1 MPHKSHTWKPGTRPA
16 IRPHSR
22 EKHKLLEAYLGL
34 YVDTLAQNI
43 KVPCLRLTI
52 VDGFAG
58 GNIYSDRDT
67 GEVCPG
73 SPTVILEALRE
84 AERRA
89 NERRKNAFTILDD
102 YFFIEKNRGA
112 FQSLEATL
120 KSSGYSNNIN
130 NNIFLFNED
139 FTCTYR
145 RIIEF
150 INKKAKSG
158 RAIFVLDQCGYS
170 SVPLQC
176 IREIF
181 SSVKNAEVIL
191 TFAAD
196 SLIDYLRD
204 ERPNRKLL
212 NNPDLDLDVLSSK
225 VDKSNPLWRS
235 LIQLELHGELK
246 RLTGAT
252 FYTPFFLYSKDA
264 HRDLWLVHL
273 SRHHIAKDVMVGVHW
288 EHQNSFVHYGKPG
301 LNMLGYNQAEDILV
315 TGQQNFPGFFFDGK
329 AKALTEESL
338 TQELPKLICDN
349 YTSIT
354 FKDLFAELS
363 NQMPANRRIL
373 RNVIRTLSEDTQ
385 LFVKDE
391 TGKTQR
397 VAGVQKDTDVIHV
410 PRQRRLFMG

>member
-1 MPHKSHTWKPGTRPA
+1 MTHKSHTWTPGTRPP

-34 YVDTLAQNI
+34 YVDTLTQNI
-43 KVPCLRLTI
+43 NVPCLQLTI

-58 GNIYSDRDT
+58 GNIYTDRIT
-67 GEVCPG
+67 GEICPG
-73 SPTVILEALRE
+73 SPTVILEAMRE
-84 AERRA
+84 AERRV
-89 NERRKNAFTILDD
+89 NERRTNPFTILDH
-102 YFFIEKNRGA
+102 YFFIEKDRGA
-112 FQSLEATL
+112 FESLETTL
-120 KSSGYSNNIN
+120 KSSGYAKNIN
-130 NNIFLFNED
+130 NNIFLFNEN
-139 FTCTYR
+139 FVCSYR
-145 RIIEF
+145 RVIEF
-150 INKKAKSG
+150 INKKGKSG

-170 SVPLQC
+170 AVPFQC

-181 SSVKNAEVIL
+181 ASVKNAEVIL

-212 NNPDLDLDVLSSK
+212 NNPELDLDVLSSK
-225 VDKSNPLWRS
+225 VDKTNPLWRN
-235 LIQLELHGELK
+235 LIQLELHGEL
-246 RLTGAT
+246 RNLTGAT

-301 LNMLGYNQAEDILV
+301 LNMLGYNQEEDILV
-315 TGQQNFPGFFFDGK
+315 TGQQNLPGFYFDGK

-349 YTSIT
+349 YTLIT
-354 FKDLFAELS
+354 FRDLFAELS
-363 NQMPANRRIL
+363 NKMPANRCIL
-373 RNVIRTLSEDTQ
+373 RNVIRTLAENK
-385 LFVKDE
+385 LLIVRDE
-391 TGKTQR
+391 TGKTKR
-397 VAGVQKDTDVIHV
+397 IAGVQKDSDVIHV